1 MAGGR
6 IKAFLVGATVI
17 SLSVP
22 LVAWSVSA
30 QDSQD
35 SDAQCAEIFDKIAC
49 KCALQNGGRVVPPP
63 VGVKREGL
71 KLRPRESPES
81 TQTLDGGR
89 VAFPKYYRRE
99 GFKIRRSRAL
109 EGYLTCMHRNGRK

>member
-1 MAGGR
+1 M
-6 IKAFLVGATVI
+6 KALLVGATVI
-17 SLSVP
+17 SLSAP

>member
-1 MAGGR
+1 MAGR
-6 IKAFLVGATVI
+6 SVKAFLVGATVI
-17 SLSVP
+17 SLSVM
-22 LVAWSVSA
+22 LLAGSVSA
-30 QDSQD
+30 QDVD
-35 SDAQCAEIFDKIAC
+35 GKCAEIFDKIAC
-49 KCALQNGGRVVPPP
+49 KCALQNGGRIIPPP

-71 KLRPRESPES
+71 KLHPRESPES

-89 VAFPKYYRRE
+89 VAFSKYYRRE

>member
-1 MAGGR
+1 M
-6 IKAFLVGATVI
+6 KLVLVGATVI
-17 SLSVP
+17 SLSV
-22 LVAWSVSA
+22 LSVAGLVSA
-30 QDSQD
+30 QGV
-35 SDAQCAEIFDKIAC
+35 DAQCAEIFDKIAC
-49 KCALQNGGRVVPPP
+49 KCALQNGGRIIPPP

-71 KLRPRESPES
+71 KFRPRESPES

-109 EGYLTCMHRNGRK
+109 EGYLTCMHGNGRK

>member
-1 MAGGR
+1 MAGAPM
-6 IKAFLVGATVI
+6 KTLLAGATVI
-17 SLSVP
+17 TISIL
-22 LVAWSVSA
+22 LLAWPVSA
-30 QDSQD
+30 QNT
-35 SDAQCAEIFDKIAC
+35 DAQCAEIFDKIAC
-49 KCALQNGGRVVPPP
+49 KCALQNGGRIIPAP

-71 KLRPRESPES
+71 KLRPHESPES

-109 EGYLTCMHRNGRK
+109 EGYLDCMHRNGRK